1 MSSLASCDKMHGAII
16 CFLSSRASWLLSWH
30 FEALEIIWGV
40 CWDRLRGPTTEGM
53 DKITFSIAVAFSGV
67 VDDDVSNFGIFEI
80 VWCAR
85 WPHGRGHG
93 HNCCLVSFQRSLLPH
108 YCLEN
113 GLLESEKADHLAFC
127 NICIVFPLYRLTRD
141 VKRGTWAPPAERQ
154 CWCQGCCLGR
164 ILRSILVPKGV
175 GVLKHCSIHTSNN
188 IDIFNF

>member
-16 CFLSSRASWLLSWH
+16 CFLSKRASWLLSWH

-108 YCLEN
+108 CLEK
-113 GLLESEKADHLAFC
+113 GLLESEKAGHLAFSTS
-127 NICIVFPLYRLTRD
+127 VLFSFSTVWLGMLREERD
-141 VKRGTWAPPAERQ
+141 CRQ
-154 CWCQGCCLGR
+154 LND
-164 ILRSILVPKGV
+164 IV
-175 GVLKHCSIHTSNN
+175 GVRAVAGAESWGAFL
-188 IDIFNF
+188 FWRWLENF